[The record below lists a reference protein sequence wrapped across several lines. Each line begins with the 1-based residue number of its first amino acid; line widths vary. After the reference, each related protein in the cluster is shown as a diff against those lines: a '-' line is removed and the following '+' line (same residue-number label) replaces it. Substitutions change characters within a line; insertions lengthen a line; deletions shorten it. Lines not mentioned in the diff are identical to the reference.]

1 MTHSKMSKLNK
12 NTAHE
17 EIIESKAI
25 LEKKLGRK
33 LNCFAYP
40 YGDRDEGVKKFAEE
54 EGYEFAVATDSGDI
68 SFQEDL
74 YNIRRIGIFPTNGL
88 RSFKRK
94 TSGKYNFIK
103 IKREHR
109 ASGGK

>member
-1 MTHSKMSKLNK
+1 M
-12 NTAHE
+12 
-17 EIIESKAI
+17 
-25 LEKKLGRK
+25 
-33 LNCFAYP
+33 
-40 YGDRDEGVKKFAEE
+40 KKFVEE

-103 IKREHR
+103 LKREHR
-109 ASGGK
+109 AAGGK